1 METPTEKLQVRC
13 AIAGGGPA
21 GMMLGLLLARAG
33 IEVAILEKHADFL
46 RDFRGDTLHPSTL
59 ELMHEL
65 GILDELLKRPHQ
77 QLPQL
82 RAQLGTS
89 EIVLADFSRLPTR
102 CRFIAL
108 MPQWDF
114 LDFLAQQGRR
124 YPTFHLRILSEVTE
138 LIEETDQVTG
148 LRGRTPEGTI
158 EIAADLVVGADGR
171 HSVVRKCSG
180 LEAEEFGAPMDVL
193 WMQLSKHS
201 GDPPTALRFAGGKI
215 LVTLDRGDYWQ
226 CGFVIPKGGFDEIKT
241 RRLKQFQNEILT
253 FAAFLRDRVAE
264 LDDWSKI
271 KLLTVQINRLRDWC
285 RDGLLC
291 VGDSAHAMS
300 PAGGVGIN
308 LAIQDAVATANLL
321 AEKLRN
327 GAVSVD
333 DLRKLQARREWP
345 TRLIQAMQ
353 VFIHRR
359 VVTGQ
364 TSRGKNSLPIL
375 FRLLKWFPVLRQIPA
390 RFIGIGPR
398 PEHYCSRGR

>member
-1 METPTEKLQVRC
+1 VVRAIVAGALVCAEIFSAALFLPVLGLTKVWHESLCGSLMETPTEKLQVRC
-13 AIAGGGPA
+13 VIAGGGPA

-33 IEVAILEKHADFL
+33 IEVAVLEKHADFL

-114 LDFLAQQGRR
+114 LDFLAQQGQR
-124 YPTFHLRILSEVTE
+124 YPMFHLRMLSEVTE
-138 LIEETDQVTG
+138 LIEKTGQVAG

-180 LEAEEFGAPMDVL
+180 LEAEDLGAPMDVL

-201 GDPPTALRFAGGKI
+201 GDPPTALRFGGGKI

-226 CGFVIPKGGFDEIKT
+226 CGFVVAKGASEEM
-241 RRLKQFQNEILT
+241 RKQDIEYLR
-253 FAAFLRDRVAE
+253 AAIVDIAPFLRERV
-264 LDDWSKI
+264 
-271 KLLTVQINRLRDWC
+271 
-285 RDGLLC
+285 
-291 VGDSAHAMS
+291 
-300 PAGGVGIN
+300 
-308 LAIQDAVATANLL
+308 
-321 AEKLRN
+321 
-327 GAVSVD
+327 
-333 DLRKLQARREWP
+333 
-345 TRLIQAMQ
+345 
-353 VFIHRR
+353 
-359 VVTGQ
+359 
-364 TSRGKNSLPIL
+364 
-375 FRLLKWFPVLRQIPA
+375 
-390 RFIGIGPR
+390 
-398 PEHYCSRGR
+398 